1 MTHKRFLAGLIIFTM
16 SLSVAHGGGDNTP
29 ATLTFDQALS
39 AQQSIDN
46 ATTTQVANTG
56 VVTRNEDWTPQEQ
69 DFDGVMMVLVPAG
82 CFDMGSTTGGNEEA
96 PVHEQCFDTPFWIDK
111 YEVTQAQFAE
121 FGGQKA
127 NANSF
132 TGDELP
138 VEIITW
144 FEARDYCQN
153 QRSGRLPTEREW
165 EYAARG
171 PNNLMYPWGN
181 DFVADNVVYGGN
193 NNSRTAPVGSRPE
206 GVSWVGA
213 LDMSGNVWEWVS
225 SLYQPYPYDET
236 DESVS
241 DNTSLRVLRGGS
253 WYNIL
258 TGVRSVF
265 RNWNTP
271 TYWLNNVG
279 LRCVRS
285 HSSSLT
291 FDQDLVATQTAVA
304 MQATE
309 VADEPATEHITRNED
324 WTPQEQEFDGVTM
337 VLVPA
342 GCFMMGSTTGDSDE
356 APVHEQCFDTPFWI
370 DKYEVTQAQ
379 FAEFGGQKA
388 DANYFAGDEL
398 PVEQITWFEARDYCE
413 LRGGRLPT
421 EREWEYA
428 ARGPNNLTYPWGN
441 DFVADNVVYSNNS
454 NRRTAPV
461 GSRAGGVSW
470 VGAIDM
476 SGNVLEWVSSLYGAY
491 PYDETDENISNNSS
505 VRVLR
510 GGSWYSILTDVRS
523 VYRGGSTPT
532 VRGID
537 VGLRCVRSQE

>member
-127 NANSF
+127 NANYF
-132 TGDELP
+132 IGD
-138 VEIITW
+138 
-144 FEARDYCQN
+144 D
-153 QRSGRLPTEREW
+153 
-165 EYAARG
+165 
-171 PNNLMYPWGN
+171 
-181 DFVADNVVYGGN
+181 
-193 NNSRTAPVGSRPE
+193 
-206 GVSWVGA
+206 
-213 LDMSGNVWEWVS
+213 
-225 SLYQPYPYDET
+225 
-236 DESVS
+236 
-241 DNTSLRVLRGGS
+241 
-253 WYNIL
+253 
-258 TGVRSVF
+258 
-265 RNWNTP
+265 
-271 TYWLNNVG
+271 
-279 LRCVRS
+279 
-285 HSSSLT
+285 
-291 FDQDLVATQTAVA
+291 
-304 MQATE
+304 
-309 VADEPATEHITRNED
+309 
-324 WTPQEQEFDGVTM
+324 
-337 VLVPA
+337 
-342 GCFMMGSTTGDSDE
+342 
-356 APVHEQCFDTPFWI
+356 
-370 DKYEVTQAQ
+370 
-379 FAEFGGQKA
+379 
-388 DANYFAGDEL
+388 L